1 MKIRLGLWQVVDID
15 EMRNLLMLDP
25 DVPEDLSNE
34 DIIDYLYARMSED
47 IDRMVR
53 LEDVDSYIMHEEI

>member
-25 DVPEDLSNE
+25 DVPEDMSNE